1 VSGYG
6 AGGRGGGGGRGGDGT
21 QGYGGQGDDDQG
33 YGGEDYAGRGY
44 GQQGGYGEQGYE
56 DQGYAGRGRYGGRDA
71 ARGQAGGPPAWDDP
85 QGQPGRSPRPRGRAG
100 ERLARGQGAGG
111 AGGGSGQPQGGHDPQ
126 GAGADPWGQGQ
137 RQQPAAPRYRRGRQP
152 GQRGADGEPSWPG
165 EAQQQAYGA
174 DPRAA
179 RRGADRPRQAP
190 GGYDP
195 RGAAP
200 RRASEGYPGE
210 GYPGEE
216 YPGDAYQRRGDART
230 GGQGDYQ
237 GWGGDQRGDS
247 GFLPGFGQG
256 NDYDQGVSRGGRY
269 GGEYKDTDRPARRGR
284 RGRRDRDDRR
294 GGGGGGGG
302 DWDDGGDRP
311 RRRSTIRRL
320 APWIALVVILTPILI
335 GGLYVYHLYEN
346 KYHPAD
352 YAGPGTG
359 SVTVQVDSGDTA
371 FSLGPRLQQLGV
383 VASARAFELA
393 AEHSTTTATLE
404 AGFYKLHMHMQA
416 SLAYAALLNSKDRVQ
431 LVVTIPEGKRASQ
444 VVAILA
450 KDTSIP
456 ASDFQKV
463 INDPAQLGLP
473 SYAKGKVE
481 GYLFPATY
489 TIQPN
494 ATALQILQAMV
505 QRYNV
510 EAQQISISSAAR
522 HVGLSAEQLIIE
534 ASMVQAEGGVVSDYP
549 KIARVIIN
557 RLHIGMKLQFDSVL
571 LYGLN
576 AYAINVTQAQI
587 DTPGPYNDFQHA
599 GLPPGPICNP
609 GNAAIQAVLHP
620 TPGNWLYF
628 LTKTGGASEFS
639 ATPLPGQ

>member
-1 VSGYG
+1 VSRYG
-6 AGGRGGGGGRGGDGT
+6 AGGRGGAGGGRGADGT
-21 QGYGGQGDDDQG
+21 QGYGGQDHDDQG

-44 GQQGGYGEQGYE
+44 GQRGRYGEQGYDQAYGDQ
-56 DQGYAGRGRYGGRDA
+56 DQGYGGQGRYGGRDA

-85 QGQPGRSPRPRGRAG
+85 QGQQGQAPRSPRPRGRAG
-100 ERLARGQGAGG
+100 QRPARGQGD
-111 AGGGSGQPQGGHDPQ
+111 GGGSGQPQGGYDPQ
-126 GAGADPWGQGQ
+126 AAGADPWGQGQ
-137 RQQPAAPRYRRGRQP
+137 RQQPAPRSRRGRQP
-152 GQRGADGEPSWPG
+152 GQRGADAEPSWPEG
-165 EAQQQAYGA
+165 PRQQAYGT

-179 RRGADRPRQAP
+179 RGGADRARQAP

-200 RRASEGYPGE
+200 RRAAEGYPGE
-210 GYPGEE
+210 PYPGDE
-216 YPGDAYQRRGDART
+216 YPGDAYQRRGDARP

-237 GWGGDQRGDS
+237 GWGGDPRADS

-256 NDYDQGVSRGGRY
+256 DDYDQGGSRGGRY
-269 GGEYKDTDRPARRGR
+269 PGEYEDTGRPARRGR
-284 RGRRDRDDRR
+284 RDR
-294 GGGGGGGG
+294 GGGGGG

-359 SVTVQVDSGDTA
+359 SVTVQVNSGDTA

-393 AEHSTTTATLE
+393 AEHSTNTTTTLE

-416 SLAYAALLNSKDRVQ
+416 TLAYAALLNPKDRVQ

-473 SYAKGKVE
+473 SYANGKVE

-489 TIQPN
+489 TIEPN
-494 ATALQILQAMV
+494 ATALGILQAMV

-510 EAQQISISSAAR
+510 EAQQINISSAAH
-522 HVGLSAEQLIIE
+522 HVGLSSEQLIIE

-587 DTPGPYNDFQHA
+587 NTPGPYNDFQHA

>member
-1 VSGYG
+1 VSRYG
-6 AGGRGGGGGRGGDGT
+6 AGGRGGAGGGRGADGT
-21 QGYGGQGDDDQG
+21 PGYGGQEYDDQG
-33 YGGEDYAGRGY
+33 SDREDYARRGY
-44 GQQGGYGEQGYE
+44 GQQGGYGGQGYG
-56 DQGYAGRGRYGGRDA
+56 DQGYGDPGYGDQGYGDQGYGGQGRYGGQDA
-71 ARGQAGGPPAWDDP
+71 ARGQASGPPAWDDP
-85 QGQPGRSPRPRGRAG
+85 QGQPGQAPRSPRPRGRAG
-100 ERLARGQGAGG
+100 QRLARGQDAGS
-111 AGGGSGQPQGGHDPQ
+111 GSGQPPGGYDPH
-126 GAGADPWGQGQ
+126 GAGQDPWGQRPQAG
-137 RQQPAAPRYRRGRQP
+137 APRYRRGRQQP
-152 GQRGADGEPSWPG
+152 GQPGADGQPSWPG

-174 DPRAA
+174 DPRTT
-179 RRGADRPRQAP
+179 R
-190 GGYDP
+190 
-195 RGAAP
+195 
-200 RRASEGYPGE
+200 RRAAEGYPGE
-210 GYPGEE
+210 PYPGEE
-216 YPGDAYQRRGDART
+216 YPGDAYPRRGDART
-230 GGQGDYQ
+230 GGQGDYP
-237 GWGGDQRGDS
+237 GWSGDPRGDS

-256 NDYDQGVSRGGRY
+256 NDYDQGRGGRY
-269 GGEYKDTDRPARRGR
+269 PGEYEDTDRPVR

-294 GGGGGGGG
+294 GGGGGGGGG

-335 GGLYVYHLYEN
+335 GGLYAYHLYEN

-352 YAGPGTG
+352 YAGSGTG

-393 AEHSTTTATLE
+393 AEHNTTSTTLE

-416 SLAYAALLNSKDRVQ
+416 SLAYAELLNPKDRVQ

-463 INDPAQLGLP
+463 INNPAQLGLP

-494 ATALQILQAMV
+494 ATALGILQAMV

-510 EAQQISISSAAR
+510 EAQQISISSAAQ
-522 HVGLSAEQLIIE
+522 HVGLSAQQLIIE

-587 DTPGPYNDFQHA
+587 NTPGPYNDFQHA

-609 GNAAIQAVLHP
+609 GNSAIQAVLHP
-620 TPGNWLYF
+620 DSGNWLYF